1 MADTDIVILNP
12 QATNEAI
19 ERFEAV
25 KGKLGEVG
33 SEIQANSEKLKA
45 AWIAD
50 ASEDYYSKTKK
61 LIENITTVQSLLEKQ
76 ILDIDT
82 RTTKEKQANITA
94 KELSESVNAIDL
106 K

>member
-33 SEIQANSEKLKA
+33 SEIQANSKKLKA